1 MYEAIFDQFIQ
12 MNDLENVS
20 LHMKLQKRKGCWR
33 KKKCSSKKISLKNRR
48 DLAVVQSHLSGG
60 KDICRPHVAL
70 QGQEKALESE
80 VLE

>member
-1 MYEAIFDQFIQ
+1 ME
-12 MNDLENVS
+12 
-20 LHMKLQKRKGCWR
+20 
-33 KKKCSSKKISLKNRR
+33 KKKCSSKKISMKNRR

-70 QGQEKALESE
+70 QGQENALESE

>member
-1 MYEAIFDQFIQ
+1 MFLFIL
-12 MNDLENVS
+12 NFRRGKADGE
-20 LHMKLQKRKGCWR
+20 
-33 KKKCSSKKISLKNRR
+33 KKCSSKKISMNRR

-70 QGQEKALESE
+70 QGQENALESE